1 MFINN
6 FKNII
11 ASIFIFIL
19 ISLFLS
25 CSKENTANTIKDRYG
40 SDIALPENINKVIS
54 LSPAITETLIDLNVS
69 DKIRASD
76 SYSKDI
82 LIKYNDIYTNI
93 ISFDLASPD
102 AEKIIALNPDIV
114 LVNSLSL
121 FSGSEALDNIKN
133 MGISVAVI
141 PYSENIS
148 DIEND
153 ILFIS
158 SVFNK
163 DKEGREII
171 NKMNDD
177 IEKIRLISSAITNK
191 KSIYFEIASSPSF
204 YSFGTNV
211 FLNEMIE
218 IIGAENIFKDRNSW
232 LNVSEE
238 IIIHENPDVILT
250 SVNYIDNPVNE
261 ILNRKAW
268 QSINA
273 VKNKEVYYIDT
284 DSSTLANENIIKALF
299 EMAKKV
305 YSNEYSEISVH

>member
-238 IIIHENPDVILT
+238 IIIHENPDVIFT

>member
-69 DKIRASD
+69 DKIIASD

-238 IIIHENPDVILT
+238 IIIHENPDVIFT

>member
-121 FSGSEALDNIKN
+121 FSGSEAVDNIKN

>member
-69 DKIRASD
+69 DKIIASD